1 METYQTLENAGAVC
15 CDTRC
20 NIPQLVL
27 QLGQLEL
34 LGDFLGAQVC
44 GAIGLVRGK
53 GVWVEHWAS
62 ARGSGEGHTAWDI
75 LLVGKDQKQRVLHF
89 AIVDN
94 LVQLRAS
101 LLEAGGITRVHN
113 EDKALCAG
121 VVVSPE
127 RANLVLTAD
136 IPHIEL
142 DVLIGHALDV
152 ESDGGDGSHVLVAE
166 FQFVK
171 NS

>member
-1 METYQTLENAGAVC
+1 MISSGLKSATQLVSQGHGGWSNAG
-15 CDTRC
+15 
-20 NIPQLVL
+20 
-27 QLGQLEL
+27 GQFT
-34 LGDFLGAQVC
+34 GS
-44 GAIGLVRGK
+44 RG
-53 GVWVEHWAS
+53 
-62 ARGSGEGHTAWDI
+62 RHTARDI
-75 LLVGKDQKQRVLHF
+75 LLVGKDQKQRVFHF

-94 LVQLRAS
+94 LVQLRLG
-101 LLEAGGITRVHN
+101 LLEAGGITRVHD
-113 EDKALCAG
+113 EDQTLCTG

-127 RANLVLTAD
+127 RADLVLTTD

-152 ESDGGDGSHVLVAE
+152 ESDGGDCGHILVAE

>member
-1 METYQTLENAGAVC
+1 MISSGLRSAT
-15 CDTRC
+15 
-20 NIPQLVL
+20 
-27 QLGQLEL
+27 QLGQS
-34 LGDFLGAQVC
+34 GAKE
-44 GAIGLVRGK
+44 A
-53 GVWVEHWAS
+53 
-62 ARGSGEGHTAWDI
+62 ARNTRRRPCAHGERHTARDI

-94 LVQLRAS
+94 LVQLRPG

-113 EDKALCAG
+113 EDETLCTG

-127 RANLVLTAD
+127 RADLVLTAD
-136 IPHIEL
+136 IPHIEF

-152 ESDGGDGSHVLVAE
+152 ESDGGDRGHVLVAE

-171 NS
+171 NSWR